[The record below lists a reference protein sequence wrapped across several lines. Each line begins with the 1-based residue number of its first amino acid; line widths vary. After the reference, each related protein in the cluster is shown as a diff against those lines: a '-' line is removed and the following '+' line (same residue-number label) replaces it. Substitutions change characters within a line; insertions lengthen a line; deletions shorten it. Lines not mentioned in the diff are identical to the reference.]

1 MRTHVGDVLSSF
13 LRVGLLVLLVAQI
26 AACGGGKGGGDS
38 GSNAPCIQA
47 QKIDFP
53 PGSSPAGFNTGA
65 LVAVLDNSC
74 SSPNPNAS
82 VTVNGVALAYNPTFQ
97 DYEGNVA
104 TAPGGTVSINVRV
117 GGATYV
123 ASGNQFTS
131 YPTISAPSAGA
142 SWSPVISNIIG
153 WSGGAPTANALYGI
167 GILDA
172 GDPNGQLVWPLSR
185 FLDIESLGT
194 TGVTVPPN
202 NLSMGSRLVIVGMVT
217 ILDIP
222 GAADGSG
229 LVLGGFNYV
238 PITVVAANI
247 TVLQSIAVTP
257 QVSTVAKGG
266 TRQFTATG
274 TYSDASAL
282 DITTQVTWSSSDTSK
297 ATVSA
302 TGLVSG
308 VDSGSP
314 TITAT
319 LQGISGS
326 TTTNV
331 FQTNPSP
338 SPPLSQSVAYQ
349 IDYAHSGSAT
359 VGSPITFPSSPAW
372 SVTLNGPVSYPLI
385 ADGKVFV
392 ITGAGGSP
400 YGTTLYALDQQTGN
414 NAWGPVFVPGT
425 YFWAGLAYDHGK
437 VFVINFDGVLSSFDA
452 ATGQAGWSAQMPGQY
467 AFSSPP
473 TAVNGVVYVGGA
485 GVGGTLYAVDESNG
499 NVLWTASVENGDN
512 SSPTVS
518 TDGVFVSYPCQVY
531 KFDPI
536 SGSPL
541 WHNSGGCE
549 GGGGRTSV
557 YANGLLY
564 VRDEVSTVA
573 QVLDATTGTQVGTF
587 NAPSLTPAP
596 AFSTQSGFFQSM
608 GTLQAIDL
616 ASHNPLWSF
625 TGVNG
630 DGGLVSAPL
639 FVDQFVI
646 VGSAS
651 GTVYALDATTGTPVW
666 SKSAGAGINGPDE
679 QNVSGPLTGFGVG
692 EGYLVVPAGN
702 KLTAWHITGP

>member
-1 MRTHVGDVLSSF
+1 
-13 LRVGLLVLLVAQI
+13 
-26 AACGGGKGGGDS
+26 
-38 GSNAPCIQA
+38 
-47 QKIDFP
+47 
-53 PGSSPAGFNTGA
+53 
-65 LVAVLDNSC
+65 
-74 SSPNPNAS
+74 
-82 VTVNGVALAYNPTFQ
+82 
-97 DYEGNVA
+97 
-104 TAPGGTVSINVRV
+104 
-117 GGATYV
+117 
-123 ASGNQFTS
+123 
-131 YPTISAPSAGA
+131 
-142 SWSPVISNIIG
+142 
-153 WSGGAPTANALYGI
+153 
-167 GILDA
+167 
-172 GDPNGQLVWPLSR
+172 
-185 FLDIESLGT
+185 
-194 TGVTVPPN
+194 
-202 NLSMGSRLVIVGMVT
+202 MGSRLVIVGMVT

-692 EGYLVVPAGN
+692 EGYLVVPAGS